1 MRFFSCFHRAFTKLS
16 IRTQLLLLPLLFAL
30 SLIPI
35 QTANYYFQKR
45 IQKEVTLPEI
55 HRQML
60 AGHKTT
66 LKTAVDAAALSL
78 GNRLQNLKTREE
90 KIAAI
95 IAETDP
101 IRFFDDKSGYFFSY
115 ETNGVRINVPINK
128 SQNGQ
133 NLMSQVDKKG
143 NRFIEDLCR
152 AAEKGGGFC
161 EYYFEKEGKGV
172 QPKLAYSAMIPGT
185 SFMLGT
191 GVYIDNIEEDK
202 AALEARSQAARRDFL
217 KYEVALFVVVGVITV
232 LIFLWF
238 SRSVSSRIL
247 VIAKQLAENCDNVAQ
262 SASQV
267 SAASQT
273 TASGASQ
280 QAASLEETGSSL
292 EEIASITKQNAE
304 NASNAKDLGENTRS
318 MVERGVAD
326 MAEMKAAMGDIQ
338 ESSGNIAKIIKVI
351 DEIAFQTNLLALNA
365 AVEAARAGE
374 AGTGFAVVAEEVRN
388 LALRSANAAKETA
401 GKIEDSV
408 QRSQRG
414 VQVSVKVDLALQDV
428 LKQVNQMD
436 ELLGQVARASNEQRQ
451 GVDQVNIAVGQMSSV
466 TQANAATSEETAA
479 AATELDAQANAL
491 REATGRLLSL
501 VQGAKA
507 GSVEGAVS
515 EPVSRVP
522 MGRFTPARVH
532 SNGNGKSRNKVLSGK
547 PQLIRTGSNGR
558 FKSEEGDW
566 R

>member
-1 MRFFSCFHRAFTKLS
+1 
-16 IRTQLLLLPLLFAL
+16 LLWLPLLFAL

-35 QTANYYFQKR
+35 QVTNYYFQRR

-60 AGHKTT
+60 EGHKAV
-66 LKTAVDAAALSL
+66 LKTAVDTAALSV
-78 GNRLQNLKTREE
+78 GMRLQTLKTREE
-90 KIAAI
+90 QIAAI
-95 IAETDP
+95 VAETDP
-101 IRFFDDKSGYFFSY
+101 IRFFEDKSGYFFTY

-133 NLMSQVDKKG
+133 NLIAQVDKKG
-143 NRFIEDLCR
+143 NRFVEDLCK
-152 AAEKGGGFC
+152 AAQKGGDFC

-172 QPKLAYSAMIPGT
+172 QPKLAYAAMIPGT
-185 SFMLGT
+185 SFMIGT
-191 GVYIDNIEEDK
+191 GVYIDNIEVEK
-202 AALEARSQAARRDFL
+202 AALEARNQAARKEFL
-217 KYEVALFVVVGVITV
+217 KYEFALFGVVGVLTV
-232 LIFLWF
+232 LVFLWF
-238 SRSVSSRIL
+238 ARSVSARIL
-247 VIAKQLAENCDNVAQ
+247 VIAKQLAENSDNVAQ

-267 SAASQT
+267 SAASQS
-273 TASGASQ
+273 TASGASE

-304 NASNAKDLGENTRS
+304 NANSAKNLGESTRS
-318 MVERGVAD
+318 VVERGVAD

-338 ESSGNIAKIIKVI
+338 ESSANIAKILKVI

-408 QRSQRG
+408 RRSQRG
-414 VQVSVKVDLALQDV
+414 VEVSVKVDLALHDV
-428 LKQVNQMD
+428 LKQVKQMD

-451 GVDQVNIAVGQMSSV
+451 GVEEINTAVGQMNSV

-491 REATGRLLSL
+491 REATGRLLAV
-501 VQGAKA
+501 VQGARA
-507 GSVEGAVS
+507 ASAERHSA
-515 EPVSRVP
+515 EHAAHVP
-522 MGRFTPARVH
+522 PAQFASANGH
-532 SNGNGKSRNKVLSGK
+532 SNGNGKHRGVVLSSK
-547 PQLIRTGSNGR
+547 KQLIKAGTNGR
-558 FKSEEGDW
+558 FKTDNSEW
-566 R
+566 S

>member
-1 MRFFSCFHRAFTKLS
+1 M
-16 IRTQLLLLPLLFAL
+16 
-30 SLIPI
+30 
-35 QTANYYFQKR
+35 
-45 IQKEVTLPEI
+45 PEI

-60 AGHKTT
+60 EGHKTV
-66 LKTAVDAAALSL
+66 LKTAVDTAAVTL
-78 GNRLQNLKTREE
+78 GMRLQNLKTREE
-90 KIAAI
+90 RIEAI
-95 IAETDP
+95 MAETDP
-101 IRFFDDKSGYFFSY
+101 IRFFEDKSGYFFSY

-133 NLMSQVDKKG
+133 NLITQVDKKG
-143 NRFIEDLCR
+143 NRFIEDLCI
-152 AAEKGGGFC
+152 AAQKGGGFA
-161 EYYFEKEGKGV
+161 EYYFEKEGKGI
-172 QPKLAYSAMIPGT
+172 QPKLAYAAMIPGT
-185 SFMLGT
+185 GFMIGT
-191 GVYIDNIEEDK
+191 GVYIDNIEEEK
-202 AALEARSQAARRDFL
+202 AALEARSQAARKEFL
-217 KYEVALFVVVGVITV
+217 KYEFALFGVIGVLTI

-238 SRSVSSRIL
+238 ASSVSSRIL
-247 VIAKQLAENCDNVAQ
+247 VIARQLAENCDNVAQ

-267 SAASQT
+267 SAASQS

-280 QAASLEETGSSL
+280 QAASLEETGASL

-304 NASNAKDLGENTRS
+304 HAGSAKNLGESTRS

-338 ESSGNIAKIIKVI
+338 ASSGNIAKIIKVI

-388 LALRSANAAKETA
+388 LAMRSANAAKETA

-414 VQVSVKVDLALQDV
+414 VEVSGKVDLALQDV
-428 LKQVNQMD
+428 LKQVKQMD
-436 ELLGQVARASNEQRQ
+436 ELLGQVARASDEQRQ

-491 REATGRLLSL
+491 RDATGRLLAV
-501 VQGAKA
+501 VQGAKVA
-507 GSVEGAVS
+507 SMERDSADRTPVGA
-515 EPVSRVP
+515 PA
-522 MGRFTPARVH
+522 RFTPSKPL
-532 SNGNGKSRNKVLSGK
+532 SNGHGKPRTTVLNGKN
-547 PQLIRTGSNGR
+547 QLIRAGSNGR
-558 FKSEEGDW
+558 LKSEVGEW

>member
-1 MRFFSCFHRAFTKLS
+1 
-16 IRTQLLLLPLLFAL
+16 LLFAL

-78 GNRLQNLKTREE
+78 GNRLQNLNTREE

-133 NLMSQVDKKG
+133 NLMTQVDKRG

-152 AAEKGGGFC
+152 AAEKGGFC

-172 QPKLAYSAMIPGT
+172 QPKLAYAAMIPGT
-185 SFMLGT
+185 SFMIGT

-217 KYEVALFVVVGVITV
+217 KYEVALFGVVGVITV
-232 LIFLWF
+232 LVFLWF
-238 SRSVSSRIL
+238 ARSVSSRIL
-247 VIAKQLAENCDNVAQ
+247 IIAKQLAENSDNVAQ

-267 SAASQT
+267 SAASQS
-273 TASGASQ
+273 TASGASE

-304 NASNAKDLGENTRS
+304 NANSAKNLGESTRTV
-318 MVERGVAD
+318 VERGVAD

-338 ESSGNIAKIIKVI
+338 DSSANIAKILKVI

-408 QRSQRG
+408 RRSQRG
-414 VQVSVKVDLALQDV
+414 VEVSVKVDLALHDV
-428 LKQVNQMD
+428 LKQVKQMD

-451 GVDQVNIAVGQMSSV
+451 GVEEINTAVGQMNSV

-491 REATGRLLSL
+491 REATGRLLAV
-501 VQGAKA
+501 VQGARA
-507 GSVEGAVS
+507 ASVERNSA
-515 EPVSRVP
+515 EHALHL
-522 MGRFTPARVH
+522 PAQFASANGH
-532 SNGNGKSRNKVLSGK
+532 SNGNGKHRGVVLSSNK
-547 PQLIRTGSNGR
+547 RLIKAGTHGR
-558 FKSEEGDW
+558 FKTDDSEW